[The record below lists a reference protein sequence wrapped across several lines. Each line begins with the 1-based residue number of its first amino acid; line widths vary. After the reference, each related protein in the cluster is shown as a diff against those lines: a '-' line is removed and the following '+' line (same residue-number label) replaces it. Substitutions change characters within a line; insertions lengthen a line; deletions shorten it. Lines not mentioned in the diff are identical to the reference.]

1 MTASITLIGNPNCG
15 KTTVFNALTGAHQQV
30 GNWPG
35 VTVEKRSGFTTHGH
49 NRLEVVDLPG
59 IYSLLSSDTQGAMDE
74 QIAREYLHQNPN
86 QIIVNVIDA
95 SSLERGLFLT
105 TQLLDLD
112 AQVIVALNMM
122 DIADKHGL
130 HIDSYR
136 LSQALGCPVIPL
148 IANRKD
154 GIGALMDVIESML
167 DKPEPRLP
175 ILLDAQTETDIA
187 ELSQSLKS
195 TGLNSNIRM
204 VATALLSGNPATE
217 YLGETTFN
225 YTPHTHPANISIQR
239 YKAVDALLKP
249 IVSVTPVRSTLTD
262 IVDSVVLH
270 PILAFPIFLFVIYL
284 MFMFTINV
292 GSAFI
297 DLFDITAMALFVEG
311 PRQLYAYL
319 GFPDWISTFLA
330 DGVGG
335 GAQLVASFIPVI
347 GCMFLFLSFLEDS
360 GYLGRAAFIID
371 RLMRRIGLPGKSF
384 VPLIVGFG
392 CNVPAVMATRGLD
405 NEQDRILT
413 TVMAP
418 YMSCGARL
426 TVYALFAAAFF
437 QENGQNIVFALYLVG
452 IGVAVISALIV
463 RKHLL
468 GRTVSTFVM
477 ELPVYHMPT
486 LSGLALHT
494 WHKLRG
500 FILRAG
506 KAIIAVVI
514 VLNVVSSIGTDGS
527 VGNQNTEKSVLAV
540 IGKTATPL
548 LQPMGI
554 NEENWPATVGI
565 LTGVFAKEV
574 VVGTLDALYS
584 QMNRA
589 NSDIVVKAD
598 FDFLITLKQALQTVP
613 DNLAQLTSLAS
624 DPLGLNL
631 GDLHDSSVVAEEQDV
646 RLGTLA
652 LLQTLFVDKLAA
664 FSYLLFILLYIP
676 CVATVAAI
684 YKELGKFWAV
694 FTTAWSIAMAYVVA
708 VLTYQIGSL
717 FVPSIQL
724 SAQSVTLHVAGT
736 LLLGFLCFFSLIHWG
751 KRKMKMELIPV
762 TNL

>member
-1 MTASITLIGNPNCG
+1 MSYSVTLIGNPNCG
-15 KTTVFNALTGAHQQV
+15 KTTVFNALTGAHQHV

-35 VTVEKRSGFTTHGH
+35 VTVEKRSGFITLPGKQV
-49 NRLEVVDLPG
+49 EVVDLPG
-59 IYSLLSSDTQGAMDE
+59 IYSLLASDTQGALDE
-74 QIAREYLHQNPN
+74 RIARDYLHQNTD

-95 SSLERGLFLT
+95 SCITRGLFLS

-112 AQVIVALNMM
+112 APMIIALNMM
-122 DIADKHGL
+122 DVAEKQGL
-130 HIDSYR
+130 QIDLEG
-136 LSQALGCPVIPL
+136 LSLALGCPVVPL
-148 IANRKD
+148 VASRKD
-154 GIGALMDVIESML
+154 GIDALIKNIDNLSEKPVSHKSVTLGNKLEREIGLLKNAIESVGLTKNTRM
-167 DKPEPRLP
+167 
-175 ILLDAQTETDIA
+175 IA
-187 ELSQSLKS
+187 AS
-195 TGLNSNIRM
+195 I
-204 VATALLSGNPATE
+204 LSGNPASD
-217 YLGETTFN
+217 YLSDTNFDFEPNIQPG
-225 YTPHTHPANISIQR
+225 NISARR
-239 YKAVDALLKP
+239 YQAVDTLLKP
-249 IVSVTPVRSTLTD
+249 IVNSTTAKTTLTD
-262 IVDSVVLH
+262 LIDSVVLH
-270 PILAFPIFLFVIYL
+270 PILAFPFFLLVIYL

-297 DLFDITAMALFVEG
+297 DLFDITAMAFFVEG
-311 PRQLYAYL
+311 PRQFYSYIGL
-319 GFPDWISTFLA
+319 PDWVSTFLA

-371 RLMRRIGLPGKSF
+371 RLMRSIGLPGKSF

-437 QENGQNIVFALYLVG
+437 QDNGQNIVFALYLIG

-477 ELPVYHMPT
+477 ELPVYHLPT
-486 LSGLALHT
+486 FSGLLLHT

-527 VGNQNTEKSVLAV
+527 VGNQNTENSALAA
-540 IGKTATPL
+540 IGKAATPL
-548 LQPMGI
+548 LRPMGI
-554 NEENWPATVGI
+554 QEDNWPATVGI

-584 QMNRA
+584 QIDRGHAAYPTEEFN
-589 NSDIVVKAD
+589 
-598 FDFLITLKQALQTVP
+598 FLDTLKQAVQTVP
-613 DNLAQLTSLAS
+613 DNLSELANLAG

-631 GDLHDSSVVAEEQDV
+631 GDLTDAETAARVQDV
-646 RLGTLA
+646 QYGTLA
-652 LLQTLFVDKLAA
+652 SLQTLFENKLAA
-664 FSYLLFILLYIP
+664 FSYLLFILLYVP

-684 YKELGKFWAV
+684 FKELGAFWAI
-694 FTTAWSIAMAYVVA
+694 FTTAWSISMAYVVA

-717 FVPSIQL
+717 FEPSIAL
-724 SAQSVTLHVAGT
+724 STSSVLFHVAGT
-736 LLLGFLCFFSLIHWG
+736 LLLGAICFTGLIHWG
-751 KRKMKMELIPV
+751 KRKLNIKLIPV
-762 TNL
+762 VNL

>member
-1 MTASITLIGNPNCG
+1 LLPTDAD
-15 KTTVFNALTGAHQQV
+15 NAL
-30 GNWPG
+30 
-35 VTVEKRSGFTTHGH
+35 
-49 NRLEVVDLPG
+49 
-59 IYSLLSSDTQGAMDE
+59 DE
-74 QIAREYLHQNPN
+74 RIARNYLYQNTN

-95 SSLERGLFLT
+95 SSLTRGLFLS

-112 AQVIVALNMM
+112 APVVIALNMM
-122 DIADKHGL
+122 DIADKHGV
-130 HIDSYR
+130 HIDIDS
-136 LSQALGCPVIPL
+136 LSKTLGCPVVPL

-154 GIGALMDVIESML
+154 GMGALIDTIEN
-167 DKPEPRLP
+167 LP
-175 ILLDAQTETDIA
+175 DHSELQNPVLLGEKLEEDIGKLRVA
-187 ELSQSLKS
+187 LEAG
-195 TGLNSNIRM
+195 GLEKDTRM
-204 VATALLSGNPATE
+204 VATALLSGSPASE
-217 YLGETTFN
+217 YLGKVEFHHEI
-225 YTPHTHPANISIQR
+225 HTQPGNISTQR
-239 YKAVDALLKP
+239 YQAVDVLLN
-249 IVSVTPVRSTLTD
+249 PVISYTTVKTTLTD
-262 IVDSVVLH
+262 VIDRVVLH

-297 DLFDITAMALFVEG
+297 DLFDITALALFVEG
-311 PRQLYAYL
+311 PRQIYGYL
-319 GFPDWISTFLA
+319 GLPEWISTLLA

-335 GAQLVASFIPVI
+335 GAQLVASFIPII

-371 RLMRRIGLPGKSF
+371 RLMRKIGLPGKSF

-468 GRTVSTFVM
+468 GRSVSTFVM
-477 ELPVYHMPT
+477 ELPVYHLPT
-486 LSGLALHT
+486 VRGLLTHT

-514 VLNVVSSIGTDGS
+514 VLNLVSSIGMDGS
-527 VGNQNTEKSVLAV
+527 VGNQNTENSVLAA

-548 LQPMGI
+548 LRPMGI
-554 NEENWPATVGI
+554 QEDNWPATVGI
-565 LTGVFAKEV
+565 FTGIFAKEV

-584 QMNRA
+584 QMGRA
-589 NSDIVVKAD
+589 NVPSGSKTE
-598 FDFLITLKQALQTVP
+598 FDFFATLQQAAQTVP
-613 DNLAQLTSLAS
+613 KNLGELTSLAS

-631 GDLHDSSVVAEEQDV
+631 GNLQDATVAAQEQGV
-646 RLGTLA
+646 GLGTLA
-652 LLQTLFVDKLAA
+652 LLQSLFVDKLAA

-684 YKELGKFWAV
+684 FKELGAFWAV
-694 FTTAWSIAMAYVVA
+694 FTTTWSISMAYVVA
-708 VLTYQIGSL
+708 VLVYQIGSL
-717 FVPSIQL
+717 FVPSIVL
-724 SAQSVTLHVAGT
+724 SLSSVALHVSGT
-736 LLLGFLCFFSLIHWG
+736 LFLGFMCFFALIQWG
-751 KRKMKMELIPV
+751 KRKLKVGLIPV
-762 TNL
+762 VNI